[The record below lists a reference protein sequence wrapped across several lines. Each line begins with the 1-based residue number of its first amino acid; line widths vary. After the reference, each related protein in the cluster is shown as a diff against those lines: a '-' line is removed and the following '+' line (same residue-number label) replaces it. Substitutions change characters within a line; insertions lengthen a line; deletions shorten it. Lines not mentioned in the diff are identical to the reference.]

1 MQNNYAF
8 EITEKGFDMP
18 APTIQ
23 SLRVRALRVP
33 MRTPHRTAS
42 GVVAESPLIL
52 TDITMNNGLVGHS
65 LIFTYTTAALKPT
78 ADLIGNFFPL
88 LQDKP
93 LSPADL
99 HHQLQRRLRLLGSHG
114 LVGMAIAAID
124 MALWDALARQQD
136 LPLAR
141 LLGAQPR
148 AIRAYG
154 AVGYDGELESARTAE
169 TWAKQGYTG
178 VKAKIGYPTL
188 GEDLAV
194 VRAMRQAVGP
204 EVHVMVDYNQSLPP
218 NEARRR
224 LQALDQ
230 QELTWVEEPTNAHD
244 HMAHADIARAASTP
258 IQAGENWWGPLEVRQ
273 AIAAKAI
280 DLLMLDVMKIGGV
293 TGWMTSSALAQ
304 SHQLPLSSHLF
315 PEISAQLLAASPTA
329 DWLEYAD
336 WWNPVL
342 AEPLQIEKGIGQ
354 PSFAAGSGLLWNEEV
369 VTRYLA

>member
-1 MQNNYAF
+1 
-8 EITEKGFDMP
+8 MP
-18 APTIQ
+18 
-23 SLRVRALRVP
+23 
-33 MRTPHRTAS
+33 TPHRTAS

-52 TDITMNNGLVGHS
+52 TDITMNSGLVGHS
-65 LIFTYTTAALKPT
+65 LIFTYTPAALKPT
-78 ADLIGNFFPL
+78 ADLIGNFLPL

-93 LSPADL
+93 LSPVDL
-99 HHQLQRRLRLLGSHG
+99 HHQLQQRLRLLGSHG

-124 MALWDALARQQD
+124 MALWDALARQQE

-169 TWAKQGYTG
+169 AWAKQVYSG

-188 GEDLAV
+188 VEDLAV

-204 EVHVMVDYNQSLPP
+204 DVHVMVDYNQSLSP
-218 NEARRR
+218 NEAHRR

-230 QELTWVEEPTNAHD
+230 QGLTWVEEPTNAHD
-244 HMAHADIARAASTP
+244 HVAHADIARAASTP
-258 IQAGENWWGPLEVRQ
+258 IQAGENWWGPLDVRQ
-273 AIAAKAI
+273 AIAAKAT

-336 WWNPVL
+336 CWNPVL
-342 AEPLQIEKGIGQ
+342 AEPLQIEKGLGQ
-354 PSFAAGSGLLWNEEV
+354 PSLAAGSGLLWNEEV